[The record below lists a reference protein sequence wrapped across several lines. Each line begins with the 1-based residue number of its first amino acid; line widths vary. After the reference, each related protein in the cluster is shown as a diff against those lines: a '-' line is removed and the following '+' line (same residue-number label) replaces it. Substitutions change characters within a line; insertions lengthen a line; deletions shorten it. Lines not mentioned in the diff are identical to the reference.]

1 MLPMTFILIFYFS
14 LQLNIS
20 TNTKLVMPQMKMLSF
35 LDYAV
40 YQLISDLLVAT
51 ILYFN
56 VPHFGAVKTDAIGF
70 KTSSYLTLPQM
81 ANTIK
86 HILHWNFVWF

>member
-20 TNTKLVMPQMKMLSF
+20 TSTKLVMPLMKMLSF
-35 LDYAV
+35 LDYAI
-40 YQLISDLLVAT
+40 YQLLSDLLVTT

-56 VPHFGAVKTDAIGF
+56 VLHFGAVKTDANGL
-70 KTSSYLTLPQM
+70 KVH
-81 ANTIK
+81 
-86 HILHWNFVWF
+86 HI

>member
-40 YQLISDLLVAT
+40 YQLISDLLLT
-51 ILYFN
+51 TYFN
-56 VPHFGAVKTDAIGF
+56 VPILEPSKPTQSVLKLH
-70 KTSSYLTLPQM
+70 
-81 ANTIK
+81 
-86 HILHWNFVWF
+86 HI